1 MLHVKNILTGEIT
14 KVSSLRVVNS
24 QICAYYDFAEPS
36 AKWLAKYPYFVR
48 SEQTILDEQHA
59 VECRVFTLAEG
70 YELTKVKSHRPKPA
84 AAPAPA
90 VADVPAEEPATTEA
104 DVVIEEP
111 AIEQPAAPLTLPEY
125 LTEYGE
131 VKDTKQVISEYALEF
146 HVMKKSAIKKEL
158 SEKFGADLMPLLF
171 DAIKDEAGDDEDIV
185 KPAHAPAASVPT
197 ADALTS
203 AFTALTPL
211 FAGVQKNVTD
221 AVMLTLKP
229 IIDSLKKQAATQV
242 QHIQIT
248 NSAGETH
255 QIDEVVCGDFEEM
268 LTYVSEGVPV
278 YMWGAAGCGK
288 SHTAR
293 QLADALGLPFYESM
307 QVMFAHDVKG
317 YGDAGGNYQSTPFFK
332 AFTEGG
338 VFFLDEVDASAPE
351 ALVVLNTAIANRR
364 FDFPIVGNVT
374 AHPNFRVIAA
384 GNTAMTGADVE
395 YVARSVQDAATEN
408 RFSFFEMKYD
418 RRVELP
424 VCAHGDE
431 VLMDFITDL
440 RQAIREANI
449 IKCVSYRQTT
459 LLANQALL
467 KFGRVNALRRNV
479 FKGMEA
485 DEIRIIYG
493 YLNDTQ
499 NIWAQAMSQLFDSI

>member
-14 KVSSLRVVNS
+14 KVASLRVVNG

-84 AAPAPA
+84 AQPATD
-90 VADVPAEEPATTEA
+90 VADVPAEEPAAQEA
-104 DVVIEEP
+104 EEIIEEP
-111 AIEQPAAPLTLPEY
+111 AIEQPAAPDVVTP
-125 LTEYGE
+125 
-131 VKDTKQVISEYALEF
+131 Q
-146 HVMKKSAIKKEL
+146 
-158 SEKFGADLMPLLF
+158 
-171 DAIKDEAGDDEDIV
+171 
-185 KPAHAPAASVPT
+185 PAAPAASVPE

-221 AVMLTLKP
+221 AVMMTLQP

-248 NSAGETH
+248 NSDGQTH
-255 QIDEVVCGDFEEM
+255 QLDEVVCEDFEEI
-268 LTYVSEGVPV
+268 LTYVSKGAPV
-278 YMWGAAGCGK
+278 YLYGAAGCGK

-317 YGDAGGNYQSTPFFK
+317 YGDAGGNYQATPFFK

-374 AHPNFRVIAA
+374 AHPNFRVVAA
-384 GNTAMTGADVE
+384 GNTAMTGADLE

-408 RFSFFEMKYD
+408 RFSFFEMHYD

-424 VCAHGDE
+424 VCAGGDE

-440 RQAIREANI
+440 RQAIRAANI
-449 IKCVSYRQTT
+449 IKCVSYRQTK
-459 LLANQALL
+459 LLADPDLL
-467 KFGRVNALRRNV
+467 KFGRVKALRRNV
-479 FKGMEA
+479 FKGTEE

-493 YLNDTQ
+493 YLTDKE
-499 NIWAQAMSQLFDSI
+499 NIWAQAMYDLFQHI

>member
-1 MLHVKNILTGEIT
+1 MLHVKNISTGEIT
-14 KVSSLRVVNS
+14 KVASLRVVNNF
-24 QICAYYDFAEPS
+24 ICAYYDFAEPS
-36 AKWLAKYPYFVR
+36 QKWLAKYPYFVR

-59 VECRVFTLAEG
+59 VECRVFTLADG

-84 AAPAPA
+84 AQPAPA
-90 VADVPAEEPATTEA
+90 VADVPEA

-111 AIEQPAAPLTLPEY
+111 AIEQPAAP
-125 LTEYGE
+125 E
-131 VKDTKQVISEYALEF
+131 VVTPQ
-146 HVMKKSAIKKEL
+146 
-158 SEKFGADLMPLLF
+158 
-171 DAIKDEAGDDEDIV
+171 
-185 KPAHAPAASVPT
+185 PAAPAASVPE

-221 AVMLTLKP
+221 AVMLTLQP

-248 NSAGETH
+248 NTDGQTH
-255 QIDEVVCGDFEEM
+255 QLDEVVCEDFEEI
-268 LTYVSEGVPV
+268 LTYVSKGAPV
-278 YMWGAAGCGK
+278 YLYGAAGCGK

-317 YGDAGGNYQSTPFFK
+317 YGDAGGNYQATPFFK

-374 AHPNFRVIAA
+374 AHPNFRVVAA
-384 GNTAMTGADVE
+384 GNTAMTGADLE

-408 RFSFFEMKYD
+408 RFSFFEMHYD

-424 VCAHGDE
+424 VCAGGDE
-431 VLMDFITDL
+431 VLMSFITDL
-440 RQAIREANI
+440 RQAIRAANI
-449 IKCVSYRQTT
+449 IKCVSYRQTK
-459 LLANQALL
+459 LLADPDLL
-467 KFGRVNALRRNV
+467 KFGRVKALRRNV

-485 DEIRIIYG
+485 DEICIIYG
-493 YLNDTQ
+493 YLTDTK
-499 NIWAQAMSQLFDSI
+499 NIWAQAMYELFEHI

>member
-1 MLHVKNILTGEIT
+1 MLHVKNISTGEIT
-14 KVSSLRVVNS
+14 KVSSLRVVNG

-59 VECRVFTLAEG
+59 VECRVFKLADG
-70 YELTKVKSHRPKPA
+70 YELTKVKSHKPKPA
-84 AAPAPA
+84 AQPAPA
-90 VADVPAEEPATTEA
+90 VADVPAEEPATPEA
-104 DVVIEEP
+104 EEIIEEP
-111 AIEQPAAPLTLPEY
+111 TIEQHEAPEVVTPQPAA
-125 LTEYGE
+125 
-131 VKDTKQVISEYALEF
+131 
-146 HVMKKSAIKKEL
+146 H
-158 SEKFGADLMPLLF
+158 
-171 DAIKDEAGDDEDIV
+171 
-185 KPAHAPAASVPT
+185 AASVPE

-221 AVMLTLKP
+221 AVMMTLQP

-248 NSAGETH
+248 NSDGQTH
-255 QIDEVVCGDFEEM
+255 QLDEVVCEDFEEI
-268 LTYVSEGVPV
+268 LTYVSKGAPV
-278 YMWGAAGCGK
+278 YLYGAAGCGK

-317 YGDAGGNYQSTPFFK
+317 YGDAGGNYQATPFFK

-374 AHPNFRVIAA
+374 AHPNFRVVAA

-424 VCAHGDE
+424 VCAGGDE
-431 VLMDFITDL
+431 VLMNFITDL
-440 RQAIREANI
+440 RQAIRAANI
-449 IKCVSYRQTT
+449 IKCVSYRQTK
-459 LLANQALL
+459 LLADPDLL
-467 KFGRVNALRRNV
+467 KFGRVKALRRNV

-493 YLNDTQ
+493 YLTDTE
-499 NIWAQAMSQLFDSI
+499 NIWAQAMYELFDNI

>member
-14 KVSSLRVVNS
+14 KVASLRVVNG

-59 VECRVFTLAEG
+59 VECRVFTLADG

-84 AAPAPA
+84 AQPAPA
-90 VADVPAEEPATTEA
+90 VADVPAEEPAEHEA
-104 DVVIEEP
+104 EEIIEEP
-111 AIEQPAAPLTLPEY
+111 AIEQYAAHEVVIPQPA
-125 LTEYGE
+125 
-131 VKDTKQVISEYALEF
+131 
-146 HVMKKSAIKKEL
+146 
-158 SEKFGADLMPLLF
+158 
-171 DAIKDEAGDDEDIV
+171 
-185 KPAHAPAASVPT
+185 APAASVPE

-221 AVMLTLKP
+221 AVMMTLQP

-248 NSAGETH
+248 NSDGQTH
-255 QIDEVVCGDFEEM
+255 QLDEVVCEDFEEI
-268 LTYVSEGVPV
+268 LTYVSKGAPV
-278 YMWGAAGCGK
+278 YLYGAAGCGK

-317 YGDAGGNYQSTPFFK
+317 YGDAGGNYQATPFFK

-374 AHPNFRVIAA
+374 AHPNFRVVAA
-384 GNTAMTGADVE
+384 GNTAMTGADLE

-408 RFSFFEMKYD
+408 RFSFFEMHYD

-424 VCAHGDE
+424 VCAGGDE
-431 VLMDFITDL
+431 VLMNFITDL
-440 RQAIREANI
+440 RQAIRASNI
-449 IKCVSYRQTT
+449 IKCVSYRQTK
-459 LLANQALL
+459 LLADHDLL
-467 KFGRVNALRRNV
+467 KFGRVKALRRNV

-493 YLNDTQ
+493 YLTDTE
-499 NIWAQAMSQLFDSI
+499 NIWAQAMYELFEHI

>member
-1 MLHVKNILTGEIT
+1 MLHVKNISTGEIT
-14 KVSSLRVVNS
+14 KVASLRVVNG

-48 SEQTILDEQHA
+48 TEQTILDEQHA
-59 VECRVFTLAEG
+59 VECRVFTLADG
-70 YELTKVKSHRPKPA
+70 YELTKVKSHRQKPA
-84 AAPAPA
+84 AQPAPA
-90 VADVPAEEPATTEA
+90 VADVPAEEPAAQEA
-104 DVVIEEP
+104 EEIVGEP
-111 AIEQPAAPLTLPEY
+111 AIEQHAAHEVVTPQPA
-125 LTEYGE
+125 
-131 VKDTKQVISEYALEF
+131 
-146 HVMKKSAIKKEL
+146 
-158 SEKFGADLMPLLF
+158 
-171 DAIKDEAGDDEDIV
+171 
-185 KPAHAPAASVPT
+185 APAASVPE

-221 AVMLTLKP
+221 AVMMTLQP

-248 NSAGETH
+248 NSDGQTH
-255 QIDEVVCGDFEEM
+255 QLDEVVCEDFEEI
-268 LTYVSEGVPV
+268 LTYVSKGAPV
-278 YMWGAAGCGK
+278 YLYGAAGCGK

-317 YGDAGGNYQSTPFFK
+317 YGDAGGNYQATPFFK

-374 AHPNFRVIAA
+374 AHPNFRVVAA
-384 GNTAMTGADVE
+384 GNTAMTGADLE

-408 RFSFFEMKYD
+408 RFSFFEMHYD

-424 VCAHGDE
+424 VCAGGDE
-431 VLMDFITDL
+431 VLMSFITDL
-440 RQAIREANI
+440 RQAIRAANI
-449 IKCVSYRQTT
+449 IKCVSYRQTK
-459 LLANQALL
+459 LLADPDLL
-467 KFGRVNALRRNV
+467 KFGRVKALRRNV
-479 FKGMEA
+479 FKGMEE

-493 YLNDTQ
+493 YLTDKE
-499 NIWAQAMSQLFDSI
+499 NIWAQAMYELFQHI

>member
-14 KVSSLRVVNS
+14 KVSSLRVVNG

-48 SEQTILDEQHA
+48 TEQTILDEQHE
-59 VECRVFTLAEG
+59 VECRVFTLSEG

-84 AAPAPA
+84 AQPAPA
-90 VADVPAEEPATTEA
+90 VAYVSAEEPAAQEA
-104 DVVIEEP
+104 EEIIEEP
-111 AIEQPAAPLTLPEY
+111 AIEQPA
-125 LTEYGE
+125 
-131 VKDTKQVISEYALEF
+131 
-146 HVMKKSAIKKEL
+146 IKE
-158 SEKFGADLMPLLF
+158 D
-171 DAIKDEAGDDEDIV
+171 AGDDEDIV
-185 KPAHAPAASVPT
+185 KPAPAPAASVPN

-248 NSAGETH
+248 NSDGQTH
-255 QIDEVVCGDFEEM
+255 QLDEVVCEDFEEI
-268 LTYVSEGVPV
+268 LTYVSKGAPV
-278 YMWGAAGCGK
+278 YLYGAAGCGK

-374 AHPNFRVIAA
+374 AHPNFRVVAA
-384 GNTAMTGADVE
+384 GNTAMTGADLE

-408 RFSFFEMKYD
+408 RFSFFEMHYD

-424 VCAHGDE
+424 VCAGGDE
-431 VLMDFITDL
+431 ILMNFITDL
-440 RQAIREANI
+440 RQAIRAANI
-449 IKCVSYRQTT
+449 IKCVSYRQTK
-459 LLANQALL
+459 LLSDPDLL
-467 KFGRVNALRRNV
+467 KFGRVKALRRNV

-493 YLNDTQ
+493 YLTDKE
-499 NIWAQAMSQLFDSI
+499 NIWAQAMYELFENI

>member
-1 MLHVKNILTGEIT
+1 MLHIKNISTGEIT
-14 KVSSLRVVNS
+14 KVSSLRVVNG

-36 AKWLAKYPYFVR
+36 AKWMEKYPYFVR
-48 SEQTILDEQHA
+48 SEQTVLDDKHA

-70 YELTKVKSHRPKPA
+70 YELTKVKSHRPEPA
-84 AAPAPA
+84 EQPSPA
-90 VADVPAEEPATTEA
+90 VSDVPAEEPAAQEA
-104 DVVIEEP
+104 EEIIEEP
-111 AIEQPAAPLTLPEY
+111 AIEQHAAHEVVTPQPA
-125 LTEYGE
+125 
-131 VKDTKQVISEYALEF
+131 
-146 HVMKKSAIKKEL
+146 
-158 SEKFGADLMPLLF
+158 
-171 DAIKDEAGDDEDIV
+171 
-185 KPAHAPAASVPT
+185 APAASVPNT
-197 ADALTS
+197 DALTS

-221 AVMLTLKP
+221 AVMMTLKP

-248 NSAGETH
+248 NSDGQTH
-255 QIDEVVCGDFEEM
+255 QLDEVVCEDFEEI
-268 LTYVSEGVPV
+268 LTYVSKGAPV
-278 YMWGAAGCGK
+278 YLYGAAGCGK

-317 YGDAGGNYQSTPFFK
+317 YGDAGGNYQATPFFK

-374 AHPNFRVIAA
+374 AHPNFRVVAA
-384 GNTAMTGADVE
+384 GNTAMTGADLE

-408 RFSFFEMKYD
+408 RFSFFEMHYD

-424 VCAHGDE
+424 VCAGGDE
-431 VLMDFITDL
+431 VLMNFITDL
-440 RQAIREANI
+440 RQAIRAANI
-449 IKCVSYRQTT
+449 IKCVSYRQTK
-459 LLANQALL
+459 LLADPDLL
-467 KFGRVNALRRNV
+467 KFGRVKALRRNV

-493 YLNDTQ
+493 YLTDTE
-499 NIWAQAMSQLFDSI
+499 NIWAQAMYELFDNI

>member
-1 MLHVKNILTGEIT
+1 MLHVKNISTGEIT
-14 KVSSLRVVNS
+14 KVASLRVVNG

-48 SEQTILDEQHA
+48 TEQTILDEQHA
-59 VECRVFTLAEG
+59 VECRVFTLADG
-70 YELTKVKSHRPKPA
+70 YELTKVKSHRQKPA
-84 AAPAPA
+84 AQPAPA
-90 VADVPAEEPATTEA
+90 VADVPAEEPAAQEA
-104 DVVIEEP
+104 EEIIEEP
-111 AIEQPAAPLTLPEY
+111 AIEQHAAHEVVTPQPA
-125 LTEYGE
+125 
-131 VKDTKQVISEYALEF
+131 
-146 HVMKKSAIKKEL
+146 
-158 SEKFGADLMPLLF
+158 
-171 DAIKDEAGDDEDIV
+171 
-185 KPAHAPAASVPT
+185 APAASVPE

-221 AVMLTLKP
+221 AVMMTLQP

-248 NSAGETH
+248 NSDGQTH
-255 QIDEVVCGDFEEM
+255 QLDEVVCEDFEEI
-268 LTYVSEGVPV
+268 LTYVSKGAPV
-278 YMWGAAGCGK
+278 YLYGAAGCGK

-317 YGDAGGNYQSTPFFK
+317 YGDAGGNYQATPFFK

-374 AHPNFRVIAA
+374 AHPNFRVVAA
-384 GNTAMTGADVE
+384 GNTAMTGADLE

-408 RFSFFEMKYD
+408 RFSFFEMHYD

-424 VCAHGDE
+424 VCAGGDE
-431 VLMDFITDL
+431 VLMNFITDL
-440 RQAIREANI
+440 RQAIRAANI
-449 IKCVSYRQTT
+449 IKCVSYRQTK
-459 LLANQALL
+459 LLADPDLL
-467 KFGRVNALRRNV
+467 KFGRVKSLRRNV

-493 YLNDTQ
+493 YLTDTE
-499 NIWAQAMSQLFDSI
+499 NIWAQAMYELFDNI

>member
-14 KVSSLRVVNS
+14 KVASLRVVNG
-24 QICAYYDFAEPS
+24 QICSYYDFAEPS
-36 AKWLAKYPYFVR
+36 QKWLAKYPFFVR
-48 SEQTILDEQHA
+48 SSEQTILDEQHGI
-59 VECRVFTLAEG
+59 ECRVFTLADG
-70 YELTKVKSHRPKPA
+70 YELTKVKSHKPKPA
-84 AAPAPA
+84 AQPAPA

-111 AIEQPAAPLTLPEY
+111 AAPLTLPEY

-131 VKDTKQVISEYALEF
+131 EKSTEQIISEYALEF
-146 HVMKKSAIKKEL
+146 HVMKKSDIKKEL

-171 DAIKDEAGDDEDIV
+171 EAIKKEAGDAPQ
-185 KPAHAPAASVPT
+185 PAPAPAASVPEV
-197 ADALTS
+197 DALTS

-221 AVMLTLKP
+221 AVMMTLQP

-248 NSAGETH
+248 NSDGQTH
-255 QIDEVVCGDFEEM
+255 QLDEVVCEDFEEI
-268 LTYVSEGVPV
+268 LTYVSKGAPV
-278 YMWGAAGCGK
+278 YLYGAAGCGK

-317 YGDAGGNYQSTPFFK
+317 YGDAGGNYQATPFFK

-374 AHPNFRVIAA
+374 AHPNFRVVAA
-384 GNTAMTGADVE
+384 GNTAMTGADLE

-408 RFSFFEMKYD
+408 RFSFFEMHYD

-424 VCAHGDE
+424 VCAGGDE
-431 VLMDFITDL
+431 VLMNFITDL
-440 RQAIREANI
+440 RQAIRAANI
-449 IKCVSYRQTT
+449 IKCVSYRQTK
-459 LLANQALL
+459 LLADPDLL
-467 KFGRVNALRRNV
+467 KFGRVKALRRNV

-493 YLNDTQ
+493 YLTDKE
-499 NIWAQAMSQLFDSI
+499 NIWAQAMYELFDNI

>member
-1 MLHVKNILTGEIT
+1 MLHVKNISTGEIT
-14 KVSSLRVVNS
+14 KVSSLRVVNG

-84 AAPAPA
+84 AQPAPA
-90 VADVPAEEPATTEA
+90 VADVPAEEPAAPDAEEI
-104 DVVIEEP
+104 IEEP
-111 AIEQPAAPLTLPEY
+111 AIEQPAAPDVVTP
-125 LTEYGE
+125 
-131 VKDTKQVISEYALEF
+131 Q
-146 HVMKKSAIKKEL
+146 
-158 SEKFGADLMPLLF
+158 
-171 DAIKDEAGDDEDIV
+171 
-185 KPAHAPAASVPT
+185 PAAQAASVPE

-221 AVMLTLKP
+221 AVMMTLQP

-248 NSAGETH
+248 NSDGQTH
-255 QIDEVVCGDFEEM
+255 QLDEVVCEDFEEM
-268 LTYVSEGVPV
+268 LTYLSEGVPV

-374 AHPNFRVIAA
+374 AHPNFRVVAA
-384 GNTAMTGADVE
+384 GNTAMTGADLE

-408 RFSFFEMKYD
+408 RFSFFEMHYD

-424 VCAHGDE
+424 VCAGGDE
-431 VLMDFITDL
+431 VLMSFITDL
-440 RQAIREANI
+440 RQAIRAANI
-449 IKCVSYRQTT
+449 IKCVSYRQTK
-459 LLANQALL
+459 LLADPDLL
-467 KFGRVNALRRNV
+467 KFGRVKALRRNV
-479 FKGMEA
+479 FKGMEE

-493 YLNDTQ
+493 YLTDKE
-499 NIWAQAMSQLFDSI
+499 NIWAQAMYDLFQHI

>member
-14 KVSSLRVVNS
+14 KVSSLRVVNG
-24 QICAYYDFAEPS
+24 QICSYYDFAEPS
-36 AKWLAKYPYFVR
+36 QKWLAKYPFFVR
-48 SEQTILDEQHA
+48 SSEQTILDEQHGI
-59 VECRVFTLAEG
+59 ECRVFTLADG

-84 AAPAPA
+84 AQPAPA
-90 VADVPAEEPATTEA
+90 VADVPPEEPAEH
-104 DVVIEEP
+104 DDEEIIEEP
-111 AIEQPAAPLTLPEY
+111 AIEQPAAP
-125 LTEYGE
+125 E
-131 VKDTKQVISEYALEF
+131 VVT
-146 HVMKKSAIKKEL
+146 
-158 SEKFGADLMPLLF
+158 P
-171 DAIKDEAGDDEDIV
+171 
-185 KPAHAPAASVPT
+185 KPASPAASVPEV
-197 ADALTS
+197 DALTS

-221 AVMLTLKP
+221 AVMLTLQP

-248 NSAGETH
+248 NSDGQTH
-255 QIDEVVCGDFEEM
+255 QLDEVVCEDFEEI
-268 LTYVSEGVPV
+268 LTYVSKGAPV
-278 YMWGAAGCGK
+278 YLYGAAGCGK

-317 YGDAGGNYQSTPFFK
+317 YGDAGGNYQATPFFK

-374 AHPNFRVIAA
+374 AHPNFRVVAA
-384 GNTAMTGADVE
+384 GNTAMTGADLE

-408 RFSFFEMKYD
+408 RFSFFEMQYD

-424 VCAHGDE
+424 VCAGGDE
-431 VLMDFITDL
+431 VLMSFITDL
-440 RQAIREANI
+440 RQAIRAANI
-449 IKCVSYRQTT
+449 IKCVSYRQTK
-459 LLANQALL
+459 LLADPDLL
-467 KFGRVNALRRNV
+467 KFGRVKALRRNV

-493 YLNDTQ
+493 YLTDKE
-499 NIWAQAMSQLFDSI
+499 NIWAQAMYELFEHI

>member
-14 KVSSLRVVNS
+14 KVASLRVVNGK
-24 QICAYYDFAEPS
+24 ICSYYDFAEPS
-36 AKWLAKYPYFVR
+36 QKWLAKYPFFVR
-48 SEQTILDEQHA
+48 SSEQTILDEQHG
-59 VECRVFTLAEG
+59 VECRVFTLADG
-70 YELTKVKSHRPKPA
+70 YELTKVKSQKPKPA
-84 AAPAPA
+84 AQPAPA
-90 VADVPAEEPATTEA
+90 VADVPAEEPATPDA
-104 DVVIEEP
+104 DVVIEE
-111 AIEQPAAPLTLPEY
+111 PAAPLTLPEY

-131 VKDTKQVISEYALEF
+131 EKATEQIISEYALEF

-171 DAIKDEAGDDEDIV
+171 EAIKKEAGDAPQ
-185 KPAHAPAASVPT
+185 PAPAPAAIVPNT
-197 ADALTS
+197 DALTS

-221 AVMLTLKP
+221 AVMMTLQP

-248 NSAGETH
+248 NSDGQTH
-255 QIDEVVCGDFEEM
+255 QLDEVVCEDFEEI
-268 LTYVSEGVPV
+268 LTYVSKGAPV
-278 YMWGAAGCGK
+278 YLYGAAGCGK

-317 YGDAGGNYQSTPFFK
+317 YGDAGGNYQATPFFK

-374 AHPNFRVIAA
+374 AHPNFRVVAA
-384 GNTAMTGADVE
+384 GNTAMTGADLE

-408 RFSFFEMKYD
+408 RFSFFEMHYD

-424 VCAHGDE
+424 VCAGGDE
-431 VLMDFITDL
+431 VLMSFITDL
-440 RQAIREANI
+440 RQAIRAANI
-449 IKCVSYRQTT
+449 IKCVSYRQTK
-459 LLANQALL
+459 LLADPDLL
-467 KFGRVNALRRNV
+467 KFGRVKALRRNV

-493 YLNDTQ
+493 YLTDKE
-499 NIWAQAMSQLFDSI
+499 NIWAQAMYELFEHI

>member
-1 MLHVKNILTGEIT
+1 MLHVKNISTGEIT
-14 KVSSLRVVNS
+14 KVASLRVVNG

-59 VECRVFTLAEG
+59 VECRVFTLADG
-70 YELTKVKSHRPKPA
+70 YELTKVKSQRPKPA
-84 AAPAPA
+84 AQPAPA
-90 VADVPAEEPATTEA
+90 VADVPAEEPAVPEA

-111 AIEQPAAPLTLPEY
+111 AIEQPAA
-125 LTEYGE
+125 TE
-131 VKDTKQVISEYALEF
+131 VVT
-146 HVMKKSAIKKEL
+146 
-158 SEKFGADLMPLLF
+158 P
-171 DAIKDEAGDDEDIV
+171 
-185 KPAHAPAASVPT
+185 KPAAPAASVPN

-248 NSAGETH
+248 NSDGQTH
-255 QIDEVVCGDFEEM
+255 QLDEVVCEDFEEI
-268 LTYVSEGVPV
+268 LTYVSKGAPV
-278 YMWGAAGCGK
+278 YLYGAAGCGK

-317 YGDAGGNYQSTPFFK
+317 YGDAGGNYQATPFFK

-374 AHPNFRVIAA
+374 AHPNFRVVAA
-384 GNTAMTGADVE
+384 GNTAMTGADLE

-408 RFSFFEMKYD
+408 RFSFFEMHYD

-424 VCAHGDE
+424 VCAGGDE
-431 VLMDFITDL
+431 VLMNFITDL
-440 RQAIREANI
+440 RQAIRAANI
-449 IKCVSYRQTT
+449 IKCVSYRQTK
-459 LLANQALL
+459 LLADPDLL
-467 KFGRVNALRRNV
+467 KFGRVKALRRNV

-493 YLNDTQ
+493 YLTDKE
-499 NIWAQAMSQLFDSI
+499 NIWAQAMYELFDNI

>member
-14 KVSSLRVVNS
+14 KVSSLRVVKG

-59 VECRVFTLAEG
+59 VECRVFNLAEG
-70 YELTKVKSHRPKPA
+70 YELTKVKSHKPKPA
-84 AAPAPA
+84 AQPAPA
-90 VADVPAEEPATTEA
+90 VADVPAEEPSEHDAEEI
-104 DVVIEEP
+104 IEEP
-111 AIEQPAAPLTLPEY
+111 AIEQPAS
-125 LTEYGE
+125 TE
-131 VKDTKQVISEYALEF
+131 VVT
-146 HVMKKSAIKKEL
+146 
-158 SEKFGADLMPLLF
+158 P
-171 DAIKDEAGDDEDIV
+171 
-185 KPAHAPAASVPT
+185 KPAAPAASVPE

-221 AVMLTLKP
+221 AVMLTLQP

-248 NSAGETH
+248 NSDGQTH
-255 QIDEVVCGDFEEM
+255 QLDEVVCEDFEEI
-268 LTYVSEGVPV
+268 LTYVSKGAPV
-278 YMWGAAGCGK
+278 YLYGAAGCGK

-374 AHPNFRVIAA
+374 AHPNFRVVAA
-384 GNTAMTGADVE
+384 GNTAMTGADLE

-408 RFSFFEMKYD
+408 RFSFFEMHYD
-418 RRVELP
+418 MRVELP
-424 VCAHGDE
+424 VCAGGDE
-431 VLMDFITDL
+431 VLMSFITDL
-440 RQAIREANI
+440 RQAIRAANI
-449 IKCVSYRQTT
+449 IKCVSYRQTK
-459 LLANQALL
+459 LLADPDLL
-467 KFGRVNALRRNV
+467 KFGRVKALRRNV

-493 YLNDTQ
+493 YLTDKE
-499 NIWAQAMSQLFDSI
+499 NIWAQAMYELFEHI

>member
-1 MLHVKNILTGEIT
+1 MLHVKNISTGEIT
-14 KVSSLRVVNS
+14 KVSSLRVVNG

-70 YELTKVKSHRPKPA
+70 YELTKVKSHKPKPA
-84 AAPAPA
+84 AQPAPS
-90 VADVPAEEPATTEA
+90 VADVPAEEPAEHDA
-104 DVVIEEP
+104 EEIIDEP
-111 AIEQPAAPLTLPEY
+111 AIEQLAAPLTLPEY

-131 VKDTKQVISEYALEF
+131 VKATKQVISEYALEF

-158 SEKFGADLMPLLF
+158 SEKFGADLMPMLF
-171 DAIKDEAGDDEDIV
+171 AAIKDEAGEDEDTV
-185 KPAHAPAASVPT
+185 TPAPSPAASVPT

-221 AVMLTLKP
+221 AVMMTLQP

-248 NSAGETH
+248 NSDGQTH
-255 QIDEVVCGDFEEM
+255 QLDEVVCEDFEEI
-268 LTYVSEGVPV
+268 LTYVSKGAPV
-278 YMWGAAGCGK
+278 YLYGAAGCGK

-374 AHPNFRVIAA
+374 AHPNFRVVAA
-384 GNTAMTGADVE
+384 GNTAMTGADLE

-408 RFSFFEMKYD
+408 RFSFFEMHYD

-424 VCAHGDE
+424 VCAGGDE
-431 VLMDFITDL
+431 VLMNFITDL
-440 RQAIREANI
+440 RQAIRAANI
-449 IKCVSYRQTT
+449 IKCVSYRQTK
-459 LLANQALL
+459 LLADPDLI
-467 KFGRVNALRRNV
+467 KFGRVKALRRNV

-493 YLNDTQ
+493 YLTDKE
-499 NIWAQAMSQLFDSI
+499 NIWAQAMYELFEHI

>member
-1 MLHVKNILTGEIT
+1 MLHIKNISTGEIT
-14 KVSSLRVVNS
+14 KVASLRVVNG

-48 SEQTILDEQHA
+48 TEQTILDEQHA
-59 VECRVFTLAEG
+59 VECRVFTLADG
-70 YELTKVKSHRPKPA
+70 YELTKVKSHRQKPA
-84 AAPAPA
+84 AQPAPA
-90 VADVPAEEPATTEA
+90 VADVPAEEPAAQEA
-104 DVVIEEP
+104 EEIIEEP
-111 AIEQPAAPLTLPEY
+111 AIEQHEAHEVVTPQPA
-125 LTEYGE
+125 
-131 VKDTKQVISEYALEF
+131 
-146 HVMKKSAIKKEL
+146 
-158 SEKFGADLMPLLF
+158 
-171 DAIKDEAGDDEDIV
+171 
-185 KPAHAPAASVPT
+185 APAASVPE
-197 ADALTS
+197 AAALTS

-221 AVMLTLKP
+221 AVMMTLKP

-248 NSAGETH
+248 NSDGQTH
-255 QIDEVVCGDFEEM
+255 QLDEVVCEDFEEI
-268 LTYVSEGVPV
+268 LTYVSKGAPV
-278 YMWGAAGCGK
+278 YLYGAAGCGK

-317 YGDAGGNYQSTPFFK
+317 YGDAGGNYQATPFFK

-374 AHPNFRVIAA
+374 AHPNFRVVAA
-384 GNTAMTGADVE
+384 GNTAMTGADLE

-408 RFSFFEMKYD
+408 RFSFFEMHYD

-424 VCAHGDE
+424 VCAGGDE
-431 VLMDFITDL
+431 VLMNFITDL
-440 RQAIREANI
+440 RQAIRAANI
-449 IKCVSYRQTT
+449 IKCVSYRQTK
-459 LLANQALL
+459 LLADPDLL
-467 KFGRVNALRRNV
+467 KFGRVKALRRNV

-493 YLNDTQ
+493 YLTDTE
-499 NIWAQAMSQLFDSI
+499 NIWAQAMYELFDNI

>member
-14 KVSSLRVVNS
+14 KVASLRVVNG

-48 SEQTILDEQHA
+48 TEQTILDEQHA
-59 VECRVFTLAEG
+59 VECRVFTLADG

-84 AAPAPA
+84 AQPAPA
-90 VADVPAEEPATTEA
+90 VADVPAEEPAAQEA
-104 DVVIEEP
+104 EEIIEEP
-111 AIEQPAAPLTLPEY
+111 AIEQHAAHEVVTPQPAAP
-125 LTEYGE
+125 
-131 VKDTKQVISEYALEF
+131 D
-146 HVMKKSAIKKEL
+146 
-158 SEKFGADLMPLLF
+158 
-171 DAIKDEAGDDEDIV
+171 
-185 KPAHAPAASVPT
+185 ASVPNT
-197 ADALTS
+197 DALTS

-221 AVMLTLKP
+221 AVMMTLKP

-248 NSAGETH
+248 NSDGQTH
-255 QIDEVVCGDFEEM
+255 QLDEVVCEDFEEI
-268 LTYVSEGVPV
+268 LTYVSKGAPV
-278 YMWGAAGCGK
+278 YLYGAAGCGK

-317 YGDAGGNYQSTPFFK
+317 YGDAGGNYQATPFFK

-374 AHPNFRVIAA
+374 AHPNFRVVAA
-384 GNTAMTGADVE
+384 GNTAMTGADLE

-408 RFSFFEMKYD
+408 RFSFFEMHYD

-424 VCAHGDE
+424 VCAGGDE
-431 VLMDFITDL
+431 VLMSFITDL
-440 RQAIREANI
+440 RQAIRAANI
-449 IKCVSYRQTT
+449 IKCVSYRQTK
-459 LLANQALL
+459 LLADPDLL
-467 KFGRVNALRRNV
+467 KFGRVKALRRNV

-493 YLNDTQ
+493 YLTDTE
-499 NIWAQAMSQLFDSI
+499 NIWAQAMYELFDNI

>member
-14 KVSSLRVVNS
+14 KVASLRVVNG

-84 AAPAPA
+84 AQPAPA
-90 VADVPAEEPATTEA
+90 VADVPAEEPAAQEA
-104 DVVIEEP
+104 EEIIEEP
-111 AIEQPAAPLTLPEY
+111 AIEQPAAPDVVTP
-125 LTEYGE
+125 
-131 VKDTKQVISEYALEF
+131 Q
-146 HVMKKSAIKKEL
+146 
-158 SEKFGADLMPLLF
+158 
-171 DAIKDEAGDDEDIV
+171 
-185 KPAHAPAASVPT
+185 PAAPAASVPE

-221 AVMLTLKP
+221 AVMMTLQP

-248 NSAGETH
+248 NSDGQTH
-255 QIDEVVCGDFEEM
+255 QLDEVVCEDFEEM
-268 LTYVSEGVPV
+268 LTYVSKGAPV
-278 YMWGAAGCGK
+278 YLYGAAGCGK

-317 YGDAGGNYQSTPFFK
+317 YGDAGGNYQATPFFK

-374 AHPNFRVIAA
+374 AHPNFRVVAA
-384 GNTAMTGADVE
+384 GNTAMTGADLE

-408 RFSFFEMKYD
+408 RFSFFEMHYD

-424 VCAHGDE
+424 VCAGGDE

-440 RQAIREANI
+440 RQAIRAANI
-449 IKCVSYRQTT
+449 IKCVSYRQTK
-459 LLANQALL
+459 LLADPDLL
-467 KFGRVNALRRNV
+467 KFGRVKALRRNV

-493 YLNDTQ
+493 YLTDTE
-499 NIWAQAMSQLFDSI
+499 NIWAQAMYELFDNI

>member
-1 MLHVKNILTGEIT
+1 MLHVKNISTGEIT
-14 KVSSLRVVNS
+14 KVSSLRVVNG

-59 VECRVFTLAEG
+59 VEGRVFTLADG

-84 AAPAPA
+84 AQPAPA
-90 VADVPAEEPATTEA
+90 VADVPAEEPAAQEA
-104 DVVIEEP
+104 EEIIEEP
-111 AIEQPAAPLTLPEY
+111 AIEQHAA
-125 LTEYGE
+125 
-131 VKDTKQVISEYALEF
+131 
-146 HVMKKSAIKKEL
+146 H
-158 SEKFGADLMPLLF
+158 
-171 DAIKDEAGDDEDIV
+171 EAV
-185 KPAHAPAASVPT
+185 TPKPAAPAASVPE

-221 AVMLTLKP
+221 AVMMTLQP

-248 NSAGETH
+248 NSDGQTH
-255 QIDEVVCGDFEEM
+255 QLDEVVCEDFEEM

-293 QLADALGLPFYESM
+293 QIADALGLPFYESM

-317 YGDAGGNYQSTPFFK
+317 YGDAGGNYQATPFFK

-374 AHPNFRVIAA
+374 AHPNFRVVAA

-424 VCAHGDE
+424 VCANGDE

-440 RQAIREANI
+440 RQAIRAANI

-459 LLANQALL
+459 LLANQSLL

-493 YLNDTQ
+493 YLTDTE
-499 NIWAQAMSQLFDSI
+499 NIWAQAMYELFDNI

>member
-14 KVSSLRVVNS
+14 KVASLRVVNG

-48 SEQTILDEQHA
+48 TEQTILDEQHA
-59 VECRVFTLAEG
+59 VECRVFTLADG
-70 YELTKVKSHRPKPA
+70 YELTKVKSHRQKPA
-84 AAPAPA
+84 AQPAPA
-90 VADVPAEEPATTEA
+90 VADVPAEEPAAQEA
-104 DVVIEEP
+104 EEIIEEP
-111 AIEQPAAPLTLPEY
+111 AIEQHAAHEVVTPQPA
-125 LTEYGE
+125 
-131 VKDTKQVISEYALEF
+131 
-146 HVMKKSAIKKEL
+146 
-158 SEKFGADLMPLLF
+158 
-171 DAIKDEAGDDEDIV
+171 
-185 KPAHAPAASVPT
+185 APAASVPEV
-197 ADALTS
+197 DALTS

-221 AVMLTLKP
+221 AVMMTLQP

-248 NSAGETH
+248 NSDGQTH
-255 QIDEVVCGDFEEM
+255 QLDEVVCEDFEEI
-268 LTYVSEGVPV
+268 LTYVSKGAPV
-278 YMWGAAGCGK
+278 YLYGAAGCGK

-317 YGDAGGNYQSTPFFK
+317 YGDAGGNYQATPFFK

-374 AHPNFRVIAA
+374 AHPNFRVVAA
-384 GNTAMTGADVE
+384 GNTAMTGADLE

-408 RFSFFEMKYD
+408 RFSFFEMHYD

-424 VCAHGDE
+424 VCAGGDE
-431 VLMDFITDL
+431 VLMSFITDL
-440 RQAIREANI
+440 RQAIRAANI
-449 IKCVSYRQTT
+449 IKCVSYRQTK
-459 LLANQALL
+459 LLADPDLL

-493 YLNDTQ
+493 YLTDTE
-499 NIWAQAMSQLFDSI
+499 NIWAKAMYELFDNI

>member
-1 MLHVKNILTGEIT
+1 
-14 KVSSLRVVNS
+14 
-24 QICAYYDFAEPS
+24 
-36 AKWLAKYPYFVR
+36 
-48 SEQTILDEQHA
+48 
-59 VECRVFTLAEG
+59 
-70 YELTKVKSHRPKPA
+70 
-84 AAPAPA
+84 
-90 VADVPAEEPATTEA
+90 
-104 DVVIEEP
+104 
-111 AIEQPAAPLTLPEY
+111 
-125 LTEYGE
+125 
-131 VKDTKQVISEYALEF
+131 
-146 HVMKKSAIKKEL
+146 
-158 SEKFGADLMPLLF
+158 
-171 DAIKDEAGDDEDIV
+171 
-185 KPAHAPAASVPT
+185 
-197 ADALTS
+197 
-203 AFTALTPL
+203 
-211 FAGVQKNVTD
+211 VQKNVTD
-221 AVMLTLKP
+221 AVMMTLQP
-229 IIDSLKKQAATQV
+229 IIEQLKKQAATQI

-255 QIDEVVCGDFEEM
+255 QIDEVVCSDFEEM
-268 LTYVSEGVPV
+268 LTYLSEGVPV

-317 YGDAGGNYQSTPFFK
+317 YGDAGGNYQATPFFK

-384 GNTAMTGADVE
+384 GNTAMTGADLE

-424 VCAHGDE
+424 VCAQGDE
-431 VLMDFITDL
+431 VLMNFITDL
-440 RQAIREANI
+440 RQAIRAANI

-485 DEIRIIYG
+485 DEIKIIYG
-493 YLNDTQ
+493 YLTDTR
-499 NIWAQAMSQLFDSI
+499 NIWAQAMSQLFDNI

>member
-14 KVSSLRVVNS
+14 KVASLRVVNG

-84 AAPAPA
+84 AQPAPA
-90 VADVPAEEPATTEA
+90 VADVPAEEPAAQEA
-104 DVVIEEP
+104 EEIIEEP
-111 AIEQPAAPLTLPEY
+111 AIEQPAAPDVVTP
-125 LTEYGE
+125 
-131 VKDTKQVISEYALEF
+131 Q
-146 HVMKKSAIKKEL
+146 
-158 SEKFGADLMPLLF
+158 
-171 DAIKDEAGDDEDIV
+171 
-185 KPAHAPAASVPT
+185 PAAPAASVPE

-221 AVMLTLKP
+221 AVMMTIQP

-248 NSAGETH
+248 NSDGQTH
-255 QIDEVVCGDFEEM
+255 QLDEVVCEDFEEI
-268 LTYVSEGVPV
+268 LTYVSKGAPV
-278 YMWGAAGCGK
+278 YLYGAAGCGK

-317 YGDAGGNYQSTPFFK
+317 YGDAGGNYQATPFFK

-374 AHPNFRVIAA
+374 AHPNFRVVAA
-384 GNTAMTGADVE
+384 GNTAMTGADLE

-408 RFSFFEMKYD
+408 RFSFFEMHYD

-424 VCAHGDE
+424 VCAGGDE

-440 RQAIREANI
+440 RQAIRAANI
-449 IKCVSYRQTT
+449 IKCVSYRQTK
-459 LLANQALL
+459 LLADPDLL
-467 KFGRVNALRRNV
+467 KFGRVKALRRNV

-493 YLNDTQ
+493 YLTDTE
-499 NIWAQAMSQLFDSI
+499 NIWAQAMYELFEHI

>member
-14 KVSSLRVVNS
+14 KVASLRVVNGK
-24 QICAYYDFAEPS
+24 ICSYYDFAEPS
-36 AKWLAKYPYFVR
+36 QKWLAKYPFFVR
-48 SEQTILDEQHA
+48 SSEQTILDEQHG
-59 VECRVFTLAEG
+59 VECRVFTLADG
-70 YELTKVKSHRPKPA
+70 YELTKVKSQKPKPA
-84 AAPAPA
+84 AQPAPA
-90 VADVPAEEPATTEA
+90 VADVPAEEPATPDAEEI
-104 DVVIEEP
+104 IEE
-111 AIEQPAAPLTLPEY
+111 PAAPLTLPEY

-131 VKDTKQVISEYALEF
+131 EKATEQIISEYALEF

-171 DAIKDEAGDDEDIV
+171 EAIKKEAGDAPQ
-185 KPAHAPAASVPT
+185 PAPAPAAIVPNT
-197 ADALTS
+197 DALTS

-221 AVMLTLKP
+221 AVMMTIQP

-248 NSAGETH
+248 NSDGQTH
-255 QIDEVVCGDFEEM
+255 QLDEVVCEDFEEI
-268 LTYVSEGVPV
+268 LTYVSKGAPV
-278 YMWGAAGCGK
+278 YLYGAAGCGK

-317 YGDAGGNYQSTPFFK
+317 YGDAGGNYQATPFFK

-374 AHPNFRVIAA
+374 AHPNFRVVAA
-384 GNTAMTGADVE
+384 GNTAMTGADLE

-408 RFSFFEMKYD
+408 RFSFFEMHYD
-418 RRVELP
+418 RRVELS
-424 VCAHGDE
+424 VCAGGDE
-431 VLMDFITDL
+431 VLMSFITDL
-440 RQAIREANI
+440 RQAIRAANI
-449 IKCVSYRQTT
+449 IKCVSYRQTK
-459 LLANQALL
+459 LLADPDLL
-467 KFGRVNALRRNV
+467 KFGRVKALRRNV

-493 YLNDTQ
+493 YLTDKE
-499 NIWAQAMSQLFDSI
+499 NIWAQAMYELFEHI

>member
-1 MLHVKNILTGEIT
+1 MLHVKNISTGEIT
-14 KVSSLRVVNS
+14 KVSSLRVVNG

-48 SEQTILDEQHA
+48 SEQTVLDEQHA
-59 VECRVFTLAEG
+59 VECRVFTLADG
-70 YELTKVKSHRPKPA
+70 YELTKVKVHRPKPA
-84 AAPAPA
+84 AQPAPA
-90 VADVPAEEPATTEA
+90 VADVPAEEPAAPEA

-111 AIEQPAAPLTLPEY
+111 AIEQPAAP
-125 LTEYGE
+125 E
-131 VKDTKQVISEYALEF
+131 VVTPQ
-146 HVMKKSAIKKEL
+146 
-158 SEKFGADLMPLLF
+158 
-171 DAIKDEAGDDEDIV
+171 
-185 KPAHAPAASVPT
+185 PAAPAASVPE

-221 AVMLTLKP
+221 AVMMTLQP

-255 QIDEVVCGDFEEM
+255 QIDEVVCEDFEEM

-384 GNTAMTGADVE
+384 GNTAMTGADLE

-424 VCAHGDE
+424 VCAGGDE

-459 LLANQALL
+459 LLANQSLL
-467 KFGRVNALRRNV
+467 KFGRVKALRRNV
-479 FKGMEA
+479 FKGMED

-493 YLNDTQ
+493 YLTDKE
-499 NIWAQAMSQLFDSI
+499 NIWAKAMYELF

>member
-1 MLHVKNILTGEIT
+1 MLHIKNISTGEIT
-14 KVSSLRVVNS
+14 KVSSLRVVNG

-59 VECRVFTLAEG
+59 VECRVFTLADG

-84 AAPAPA
+84 AQPAPA
-90 VADVPAEEPATTEA
+90 VADVPAEEPAEHDTEEI
-104 DVVIEEP
+104 IEEP
-111 AIEQPAAPLTLPEY
+111 VIEQPAAP
-125 LTEYGE
+125 E
-131 VKDTKQVISEYALEF
+131 VVTPQ
-146 HVMKKSAIKKEL
+146 
-158 SEKFGADLMPLLF
+158 
-171 DAIKDEAGDDEDIV
+171 
-185 KPAHAPAASVPT
+185 PAAPAASVPE

-221 AVMLTLKP
+221 AVMMTLQP

-248 NSAGETH
+248 NSDGQTH
-255 QIDEVVCGDFEEM
+255 QLDEVVCEDFEEI
-268 LTYVSEGVPV
+268 LTYVSKGAPV
-278 YMWGAAGCGK
+278 YLYGAAGCGK

-317 YGDAGGNYQSTPFFK
+317 YGDAGGNYQATPFFK

-374 AHPNFRVIAA
+374 AHPNFRVVAA
-384 GNTAMTGADVE
+384 GNTAMTGADLE

-408 RFSFFEMKYD
+408 RFSFFEMHYD

-424 VCAHGDE
+424 VCAGGDE
-431 VLMDFITDL
+431 VLMNFITDL
-440 RQAIREANI
+440 RQAIRDANI
-449 IKCVSYRQTT
+449 IKCVSYRQTK
-459 LLANQALL
+459 LLADPDLL
-467 KFGRVNALRRNV
+467 KFGRVKALRRNV

-493 YLNDTQ
+493 YLTDKE
-499 NIWAQAMSQLFDSI
+499 NIWAQAMYELFDNI

>member
-1 MLHVKNILTGEIT
+1 MLHVKNISTGEIT
-14 KVSSLRVVNS
+14 KVASLRVVNG

-36 AKWLAKYPYFVR
+36 AKWLAKSPYFVR
-48 SEQTILDEQHA
+48 SAHTILDAQHA
-59 VECRVFTLAEG
+59 VECRVFTLADG
-70 YELTKVKSHRPKPA
+70 YELTKVKSHRQKPA
-84 AAPAPA
+84 AQPAPA
-90 VADVPAEEPATTEA
+90 VADVPAEEPATPEA
-104 DVVIEEP
+104 DVVVEEP
-111 AIEQPAAPLTLPEY
+111 SIEQPAPT
-125 LTEYGE
+125 
-131 VKDTKQVISEYALEF
+131 
-146 HVMKKSAIKKEL
+146 
-158 SEKFGADLMPLLF
+158 
-171 DAIKDEAGDDEDIV
+171 
-185 KPAHAPAASVPT
+185 PAASVPEV
-197 ADALTS
+197 DALTS
-203 AFTALTPL
+203 ASTALTPL

-221 AVMLTLKP
+221 AVMMTLKP

-248 NSAGETH
+248 NSDGQTH
-255 QIDEVVCGDFEEM
+255 QLDEVVCEDFEEI
-268 LTYVSEGVPV
+268 LTYVSKGAPV
-278 YMWGAAGCGK
+278 YLYGAAGCGK

-317 YGDAGGNYQSTPFFK
+317 YGDAGGNYQATPFFK

-374 AHPNFRVIAA
+374 AHPNFRVVAA
-384 GNTAMTGADVE
+384 GNTAMTGADLE

-408 RFSFFEMKYD
+408 RFSFFEMHYD

-424 VCAHGDE
+424 VCAGGDE
-431 VLMDFITDL
+431 VLMSFITDL
-440 RQAIREANI
+440 RQAIRAANI
-449 IKCVSYRQTT
+449 IKCVSYRQTK
-459 LLANQALL
+459 LLADPDLL
-467 KFGRVNALRRNV
+467 KFGRVKALRRNV

-493 YLNDTQ
+493 YLTDTE
-499 NIWAQAMSQLFDSI
+499 NIWAKAMYELFDNI

>member
-14 KVSSLRVVNS
+14 KVASLRVVNG

-48 SEQTILDEQHA
+48 SEQTILDEQHG
-59 VECRVFTLAEG
+59 VECRVFTLADG
-70 YELTKVKSHRPKPA
+70 YELTKVKSQKPKPA
-84 AAPAPA
+84 AQPAPA
-90 VADVPAEEPATTEA
+90 VADVPAEEPATPDAE
-104 DVVIEEP
+104 VVIEE
-111 AIEQPAAPLTLPEY
+111 PAAPLTLPEY

-131 VKDTKQVISEYALEF
+131 EKATEQIISEYALEF

-171 DAIKDEAGDDEDIV
+171 EAIKKEAGDAPQ
-185 KPAHAPAASVPT
+185 PAPAPAAIVPNT
-197 ADALTS
+197 DALTS

-221 AVMLTLKP
+221 AVMMTLQP

-248 NSAGETH
+248 NSDGQTH
-255 QIDEVVCGDFEEM
+255 QLDEVVCEDFEEI
-268 LTYVSEGVPV
+268 LTYVSKGAPV
-278 YMWGAAGCGK
+278 YLYGAAGCGK

-293 QLADALGLPFYESM
+293 QIADALGLPFYESM

-317 YGDAGGNYQSTPFFK
+317 YGDAGGNYQATPFFK

-364 FDFPIVGNVT
+364 FDFPIVGNIT
-374 AHPNFRVIAA
+374 AHPNFRVVAA
-384 GNTAMTGADVE
+384 GNTAMTGADLE

-408 RFSFFEMKYD
+408 RFSFFEMHYD

-424 VCAHGDE
+424 VCAGGDE
-431 VLMDFITDL
+431 VLMSFITDL
-440 RQAIREANI
+440 RQAIRAANI
-449 IKCVSYRQTT
+449 IKCVSYRQTK
-459 LLANQALL
+459 LLADPDLL
-467 KFGRVNALRRNV
+467 KFGRVKALRRNV

-493 YLNDTQ
+493 YLTDKE
-499 NIWAQAMSQLFDSI
+499 NIWAQAMYELFEHI

>member
-1 MLHVKNILTGEIT
+1 MLHIKNISTGEIT
-14 KVSSLRVVNS
+14 KVSSLRVVNG
-24 QICAYYDFAEPS
+24 QICAYYDFSEPS

-59 VECRVFTLAEG
+59 VECRVFTLADG
-70 YELTKVKSHRPKPA
+70 YELTKVKSHRQKPA
-84 AAPAPA
+84 SKPSPA
-90 VADVPAEEPATTEA
+90 VADVTDEEPAEHEA
-104 DVVIEEP
+104 EEIIEEH
-111 AIEQPAAPLTLPEY
+111 AIEQPAAQ
-125 LTEYGE
+125 E
-131 VKDTKQVISEYALEF
+131 VVTPQ
-146 HVMKKSAIKKEL
+146 
-158 SEKFGADLMPLLF
+158 
-171 DAIKDEAGDDEDIV
+171 
-185 KPAHAPAASVPT
+185 PAAPAASVPE

-221 AVMLTLKP
+221 AVMMTLQP
-229 IIDSLKKQAATQV
+229 IIEQLKKQAATQV
-242 QHIQIT
+242 QHIHIT

-255 QIDEVVCGDFEEM
+255 QIDEVVCSDFEEM
-268 LTYVSEGVPV
+268 LTYLSEGVPV

-317 YGDAGGNYQSTPFFK
+317 YGDAGGNYQATPFFK

-374 AHPNFRVIAA
+374 AHPNFRVVAA
-384 GNTAMTGADVE
+384 GNTAMTGADLE

-408 RFSFFEMKYD
+408 RFSFFEMHYD

-440 RQAIREANI
+440 RQAIRAANI

-467 KFGRVNALRRNV
+467 KFGRVKALRRNV

-493 YLNDTQ
+493 YLTDTQ

>member
-14 KVSSLRVVNS
+14 KVASLRVVNG

-48 SEQTILDEQHA
+48 SEQTILDDKHA

-70 YELTKVKSHRPKPA
+70 YELTKVKSHRPEPA
-84 AAPAPA
+84 AQPAPY
-90 VADVPAEEPATTEA
+90 VADVPAEEPAAPEA
-104 DVVIEEP
+104 EEIIEEP
-111 AIEQPAAPLTLPEY
+111 AIEQHEAHDVVTPQPA
-125 LTEYGE
+125 
-131 VKDTKQVISEYALEF
+131 
-146 HVMKKSAIKKEL
+146 
-158 SEKFGADLMPLLF
+158 
-171 DAIKDEAGDDEDIV
+171 
-185 KPAHAPAASVPT
+185 APAASVPE

-221 AVMLTLKP
+221 AVMMTLQP

-248 NSAGETH
+248 NSDGQTH
-255 QIDEVVCGDFEEM
+255 QLDEVVCEDFEEI
-268 LTYVSEGVPV
+268 LTYVSKGAPV
-278 YMWGAAGCGK
+278 YLYGAAGCGK

-317 YGDAGGNYQSTPFFK
+317 YGDAGGNYQATPFFK

-374 AHPNFRVIAA
+374 AHPNFRVVAA
-384 GNTAMTGADVE
+384 GNTAMTGADLE

-408 RFSFFEMKYD
+408 RFSFFEMHYD

-424 VCAHGDE
+424 VCAGGDE
-431 VLMDFITDL
+431 VLMNFITDL
-440 RQAIREANI
+440 RQAIRAANI
-449 IKCVSYRQTT
+449 IKCVSYRQTK
-459 LLANQALL
+459 LLADPDLL
-467 KFGRVNALRRNV
+467 KFGRVKALRRNV

-493 YLNDTQ
+493 YLTDKE
-499 NIWAQAMSQLFDSI
+499 NIWAQAMYELFDNI

>member
-1 MLHVKNILTGEIT
+1 MLHIKNISTGEIT
-14 KVSSLRVVNS
+14 KVSSLRVVNG
-24 QICAYYDFAEPS
+24 QICAYYDFSEPS

-59 VECRVFTLAEG
+59 VECRVFTLADG
-70 YELTKVKSHRPKPA
+70 YELTKVKSHRQKPA
-84 AAPAPA
+84 SKPSPA
-90 VADVPAEEPATTEA
+90 VADVTDEEPAEHEA
-104 DVVIEEP
+104 EEIIEEN
-111 AIEQPAAPLTLPEY
+111 AIEQPAAQ
-125 LTEYGE
+125 E
-131 VKDTKQVISEYALEF
+131 VVTPQ
-146 HVMKKSAIKKEL
+146 
-158 SEKFGADLMPLLF
+158 
-171 DAIKDEAGDDEDIV
+171 
-185 KPAHAPAASVPT
+185 PAAPAASVPE

-221 AVMLTLKP
+221 AVMLTLQP
-229 IIDSLKKQAATQV
+229 IIEQLKKQAATQV
-242 QHIQIT
+242 QHIHIT

-255 QIDEVVCGDFEEM
+255 QIDEVVCSDFEEM
-268 LTYVSEGVPV
+268 LTYLSEGVPV

-317 YGDAGGNYQSTPFFK
+317 YGDAGGNYQATPFFK

-374 AHPNFRVIAA
+374 AHPNFRVVAA
-384 GNTAMTGADVE
+384 GNTAMTGADLE

-440 RQAIREANI
+440 RQAIRAANI

-467 KFGRVNALRRNV
+467 KFGRVKALRRNV

-493 YLNDTQ
+493 YLTDTQ

>member
-14 KVSSLRVVNS
+14 KVSSLRVVNG

-36 AKWLAKYPYFVR
+36 AKWLEKYPYFVR
-48 SEQTILDEQHA
+48 SAHTILDEQHA
-59 VECRVFTLAEG
+59 VECRVFTLADG

-84 AAPAPA
+84 AQPAPA
-90 VADVPAEEPATTEA
+90 VADVPAEEPAAQEA
-104 DVVIEEP
+104 EEIIEEP
-111 AIEQPAAPLTLPEY
+111 AIEQHAAHEVVTPQPA
-125 LTEYGE
+125 
-131 VKDTKQVISEYALEF
+131 
-146 HVMKKSAIKKEL
+146 
-158 SEKFGADLMPLLF
+158 
-171 DAIKDEAGDDEDIV
+171 
-185 KPAHAPAASVPT
+185 APAASVPE

-221 AVMLTLKP
+221 AVMMTLKP

-248 NSAGETH
+248 NSDGQTH
-255 QIDEVVCGDFEEM
+255 QLDEVVCEDFEEI
-268 LTYVSEGVPV
+268 LTYVSKGAPV
-278 YMWGAAGCGK
+278 YLYGAAGCGK

-317 YGDAGGNYQSTPFFK
+317 YGDAGGNYQATPFFK

-374 AHPNFRVIAA
+374 AHPNFRVVAA
-384 GNTAMTGADVE
+384 GNTAMTGADLE

-408 RFSFFEMKYD
+408 RFSFFEMHYD

-424 VCAHGDE
+424 VCAGGDE
-431 VLMDFITDL
+431 VLMSFITDL
-440 RQAIREANI
+440 RQAIRAANI
-449 IKCVSYRQTT
+449 IKCVSYRQTK
-459 LLANQALL
+459 LLADHDLL
-467 KFGRVNALRRNV
+467 KFGRVKALRRNV

-493 YLNDTQ
+493 YLTDTE
-499 NIWAQAMSQLFDSI
+499 NIWAQAMYELFDNI

>member
-14 KVSSLRVVNS
+14 KVASLRVVNG

-59 VECRVFTLAEG
+59 VECRVFTLADG

-84 AAPAPA
+84 AQPAPA
-90 VADVPAEEPATTEA
+90 VADVPAEEPAEHEA
-104 DVVIEEP
+104 EEIIEEP
-111 AIEQPAAPLTLPEY
+111 AIEQYAAHEVVIPQPA
-125 LTEYGE
+125 
-131 VKDTKQVISEYALEF
+131 
-146 HVMKKSAIKKEL
+146 
-158 SEKFGADLMPLLF
+158 
-171 DAIKDEAGDDEDIV
+171 
-185 KPAHAPAASVPT
+185 APAASVPE

-221 AVMLTLKP
+221 AVMMTLQP

-248 NSAGETH
+248 NSDGQTH
-255 QIDEVVCGDFEEM
+255 QLDEVVCEDFEEI
-268 LTYVSEGVPV
+268 LTYVSKGAPV
-278 YMWGAAGCGK
+278 YLYGAAGCGK

-317 YGDAGGNYQSTPFFK
+317 YGDAGGNYQATPFFK

-374 AHPNFRVIAA
+374 AHPNFRVVAA
-384 GNTAMTGADVE
+384 GNTAMTGADLE

-408 RFSFFEMKYD
+408 RFSFFEMHYD

-424 VCAHGDE
+424 VCAGGDE
-431 VLMDFITDL
+431 VLMNFITDL
-440 RQAIREANI
+440 RQAIRAANI
-449 IKCVSYRQTT
+449 IKCVSYRQTK
-459 LLANQALL
+459 LLADHDLL
-467 KFGRVNALRRNV
+467 KFGRVKALRRNV

-493 YLNDTQ
+493 YLTDTE
-499 NIWAQAMSQLFDSI
+499 NIWAQAMYELFEHI

>member
-1 MLHVKNILTGEIT
+1 MLHVKNISTGEIT
-14 KVSSLRVVNS
+14 KVASLRVVNG

-48 SEQTILDEQHA
+48 TEQTILDEQHA
-59 VECRVFTLAEG
+59 VECRVFTLADG
-70 YELTKVKSHRPKPA
+70 YELTKVKSHRQKPA
-84 AAPAPA
+84 AQPAPA
-90 VADVPAEEPATTEA
+90 VADVPAEEPATPEA
-104 DVVIEEP
+104 DVVVEEP
-111 AIEQPAAPLTLPEY
+111 SIEQPAAH
-125 LTEYGE
+125 E
-131 VKDTKQVISEYALEF
+131 VVTPQ
-146 HVMKKSAIKKEL
+146 
-158 SEKFGADLMPLLF
+158 
-171 DAIKDEAGDDEDIV
+171 
-185 KPAHAPAASVPT
+185 PAAPAASVPNT
-197 ADALTS
+197 DALTS

-221 AVMLTLKP
+221 AVMMTLKP

-248 NSAGETH
+248 NSDGQTH
-255 QIDEVVCGDFEEM
+255 QLDEVVCEDFEEI
-268 LTYVSEGVPV
+268 LTYVSKGAPV
-278 YMWGAAGCGK
+278 YLYGAAGCGK

-317 YGDAGGNYQSTPFFK
+317 YGDAGGNYQATPFFK

-374 AHPNFRVIAA
+374 AHPNFRVVAA
-384 GNTAMTGADVE
+384 GNTAMTGADLE

-408 RFSFFEMKYD
+408 RFSFFEMHYD

-424 VCAHGDE
+424 VCAGGDE
-431 VLMDFITDL
+431 VLMSFITDL
-440 RQAIREANI
+440 RQAIRAANI
-449 IKCVSYRQTT
+449 IKCVSYRQTK
-459 LLANQALL
+459 LLADPDLL
-467 KFGRVNALRRNV
+467 KFGRVKALRRNV
-479 FKGMEA
+479 FKGMEE

-493 YLNDTQ
+493 YLTDKE
-499 NIWAQAMSQLFDSI
+499 NIWAQAMYELFQHI

>member
-14 KVSSLRVVNS
+14 KVSSLRVVNG
-24 QICAYYDFAEPS
+24 QICSYYDFAEPS
-36 AKWLAKYPYFVR
+36 QKWLAKYPFFVR
-48 SEQTILDEQHA
+48 SSEQTILDEQHGI
-59 VECRVFTLAEG
+59 ECRVFTLADG
-70 YELTKVKSHRPKPA
+70 YELTKVKSHKPKPA
-84 AAPAPA
+84 AQPAPA
-90 VADVPAEEPATTEA
+90 VADVPDEEPAAPEA
-104 DVVIEEP
+104 EEIIEEP
-111 AIEQPAAPLTLPEY
+111 AIEQPAA
-125 LTEYGE
+125 TE
-131 VKDTKQVISEYALEF
+131 VVT
-146 HVMKKSAIKKEL
+146 
-158 SEKFGADLMPLLF
+158 P
-171 DAIKDEAGDDEDIV
+171 
-185 KPAHAPAASVPT
+185 KPAAPAASVPE

-221 AVMLTLKP
+221 AVMMTLQP

-248 NSAGETH
+248 NSDGQTH
-255 QIDEVVCGDFEEM
+255 QLDEVVCEDFEEI
-268 LTYVSEGVPV
+268 LTYVSKGAPV
-278 YMWGAAGCGK
+278 YLYGAAGCGK

-317 YGDAGGNYQSTPFFK
+317 YGDAGGNYQATPFFK

-374 AHPNFRVIAA
+374 AHPNFRVVAA
-384 GNTAMTGADVE
+384 GNTAMTGADLE

-408 RFSFFEMKYD
+408 RFSFFEMHYD

-424 VCAHGDE
+424 VCAGGDE
-431 VLMDFITDL
+431 VLMSFITDL
-440 RQAIREANI
+440 RQAIRAANI
-449 IKCVSYRQTT
+449 IKCVSYRQTK
-459 LLANQALL
+459 LLADPDLL
-467 KFGRVNALRRNV
+467 KFGRVKALRRNV

-493 YLNDTQ
+493 YLTDKE
-499 NIWAQAMSQLFDSI
+499 NIWAQAMYELFEHI

>member
-14 KVSSLRVVNS
+14 KVSSLRVVNG

-59 VECRVFTLAEG
+59 VECRVFTLADG

-84 AAPAPA
+84 AQPAPA
-90 VADVPAEEPATTEA
+90 VADLPAEEPAEHDA
-104 DVVIEEP
+104 EEIIEEP
-111 AIEQPAAPLTLPEY
+111 AIEQPAAP
-125 LTEYGE
+125 E
-131 VKDTKQVISEYALEF
+131 VVT
-146 HVMKKSAIKKEL
+146 
-158 SEKFGADLMPLLF
+158 P
-171 DAIKDEAGDDEDIV
+171 
-185 KPAHAPAASVPT
+185 KPAAQAASVPE

-221 AVMLTLKP
+221 AVMMTLQP

-248 NSAGETH
+248 NSDGQTH
-255 QIDEVVCGDFEEM
+255 QLDEVVCEDFEEI
-268 LTYVSEGVPV
+268 LTYVSKGAPV
-278 YMWGAAGCGK
+278 YLYGAAGCGK

-374 AHPNFRVIAA
+374 AHPNFRVVAA
-384 GNTAMTGADVE
+384 GNTAMTGADLE

-408 RFSFFEMKYD
+408 RFSFFEMHYD

-424 VCAHGDE
+424 VCAGGDE
-431 VLMDFITDL
+431 VLMNFITDL
-440 RQAIREANI
+440 RQAIRAANI
-449 IKCVSYRQTT
+449 IKCVSYRQTK
-459 LLANQALL
+459 LLSDPDLL
-467 KFGRVNALRRNV
+467 KFGRVKALRRNV

-493 YLNDTQ
+493 YLTDKE
-499 NIWAQAMSQLFDSI
+499 NIWAQAMYELFEHI

>member
-1 MLHVKNILTGEIT
+1 MLHVKNISTGEIT
-14 KVSSLRVVNS
+14 KVASLRVVNG

-48 SEQTILDEQHA
+48 TEQTILDEQHA
-59 VECRVFTLAEG
+59 VECRVFTLADG
-70 YELTKVKSHRPKPA
+70 YELTKVKSHRQKPA
-84 AAPAPA
+84 TQPAPA
-90 VADVPAEEPATTEA
+90 VADVPAEEPAAQEA
-104 DVVIEEP
+104 EEIIEEH
-111 AIEQPAAPLTLPEY
+111 AIEQHAAHEVVTPQPA
-125 LTEYGE
+125 
-131 VKDTKQVISEYALEF
+131 
-146 HVMKKSAIKKEL
+146 
-158 SEKFGADLMPLLF
+158 
-171 DAIKDEAGDDEDIV
+171 
-185 KPAHAPAASVPT
+185 APAASVPE

-221 AVMLTLKP
+221 AVMMTLKP

-255 QIDEVVCGDFEEM
+255 QIDEVVCEDFEEI
-268 LTYVSEGVPV
+268 LTYVSKGAPV
-278 YMWGAAGCGK
+278 YLYGAAGCGK

-317 YGDAGGNYQSTPFFK
+317 YGDAGGNYQATPFFK

-374 AHPNFRVIAA
+374 AHPNFRVVAA
-384 GNTAMTGADVE
+384 GNTAMTGADLE

-408 RFSFFEMKYD
+408 RFSFFEMHYD

-424 VCAHGDE
+424 VCAGGDE
-431 VLMDFITDL
+431 VLMSFITDL
-440 RQAIREANI
+440 RQAIRAANI
-449 IKCVSYRQTT
+449 IKCVSYRQTK
-459 LLANQALL
+459 LLADPDLL
-467 KFGRVNALRRNV
+467 KFGRVKALRRNV

-493 YLNDTQ
+493 YLTDTE
-499 NIWAQAMSQLFDSI
+499 NIWAKAMYELFDNI